1 MNTDLYH
8 HDYERMSRV
17 HDRKSNATR
26 APCSSQ
32 QACIAQLW
40 IAQLNRHILSPAA
53 GVRNCSLVRA
63 FGAHHLAFAL
73 TLSKSAYHLL
83 R

>member
-1 MNTDLYH
+1 
-8 HDYERMSRV
+8 MSRV
-17 HDRKSNATR
+17 HDKESNATH
-26 APCSSQ
+26 APCFSQ
-32 QACIAQLW
+32 QACTAQLW

-53 GVRNCSLVRA
+53 GVRNRSPVRA

-73 TLSKSAYHLL
+73 ILSKSAYHLL